1 MRRQLCLGLIVLWS
15 AAAALAAPYIPASD
29 AVVLERLSLRAADPR
44 GGELRE
50 LRRQL
55 AQQPGDAGLAVRLAR
70 RYFEEVAAE
79 GDPRYIGYA
88 EAALAPW
95 WNLTDPPTEV
105 RVMRAVLRQFNH
117 GFDAARADLAAA
129 VVQQPSNGE
138 AWAWLAAIAM
148 VQARYADAR
157 IACERV
163 AALGSP
169 LIGVACIAGVDS
181 VTGRAGLAAQ
191 TLGEALQPSAPK
203 ASDASPPELLW
214 ALTRLAEIEDRRG
227 EFAAAEAAYRRA
239 LSLGL
244 VDGYLQAAY
253 ADFLLDRGRPAEVLV
268 LLKER
273 QRSDLLLL
281 RLVLAAQ
288 ATQAPEF
295 AAWSTELAARFDA
308 ARQRGDTAHQKE
320 ESRFSLAVRG
330 DKARALT
337 LAGENFAV
345 QREPADARVLLEA
358 ALAAGQPAAAGPA
371 LQWMAAS
378 GIESRILHSLAARL
392 KGKP

>member
-1 MRRQLCLGLIVLWS
+1 MHRSICLLLLLWLP
-15 AAAALAAPYIPASD
+15 AAGFAAPHVPASD
-29 AVVLERLSLRAADPR
+29 DVVLERLSSRAADPKSSQ
-44 GGELRE
+44 LRE

-55 AQQPGDAGLAVRLAR
+55 ALQPGDAELAVRLAR
-70 RYFEEVAAE
+70 RYFDEVAAE

-95 WNLTDPPTEV
+95 WKLPEPPAEV

-117 GFDAARADLAAA
+117 GFDAARADLAAVA
-129 VVQQPSNGE
+129 LKEPSNGE

-157 IACERV
+157 TACERV

-169 LIGVACIAGVDS
+169 LIGVACIASVDS
-181 VTGRAGLAAQ
+181 VTGQAASAARNLDAALEPGGPLAA
-191 TLGEALQPSAPK
+191 GAAP
-203 ASDASPPELLW
+203 AELMW
-214 ALTRLAEIEDRRG
+214 ALTRLAEIEERRG
-227 EFAAAEAAYRRA
+227 NFAAAEAAYRRA
-239 LSLGL
+239 LALGL

-253 ADFLLDRGRPAEVLV
+253 ADFLLDRGRPAEVLA
-268 LLKER
+268 LLKDR

-288 ATQAPEF
+288 ATKAPEF
-295 AAWSTELAARFDA
+295 AAWSAELAARFDA

-320 ESRFSLAVRG
+320 ESRFALAVRG
-330 DKARALT
+330 DKARALA

-358 ALAAGQPAAAGPA
+358 AVATGQPAAAEPA

-378 GIESRILHSLAARL
+378 GIESVALKSLAARL